1 MEATAT
7 NKPVPINRWLPY
19 WAVLQA
25 DIHQTVRSWVYRFWV
40 LATTLATVGYLLYR
54 YGVYREAGIIQPASS
69 VVSELLRWTV
79 LGSVTLIVA
88 LTASSISAER
98 GTMADSVLSRG
109 ISRYQYFLGK
119 MHARLV
125 SILTTYFLM
134 GFLVLISG
142 LFLLHEDLDYAG
154 CVMALL
160 TVGAMLAAIISLG
173 VTVSA
178 MVNSTAVGIAV
189 LWIMIYGGG
198 FALSLLPD
206 TVHTPE
212 WVLHYLPNIL
222 QGKYNATS
230 LFQMMGWSALF
241 SLLMSLV
248 GMTYFARRDV

>member
-1 MEATAT
+1 MEATTT
-7 NKPVPINRWLPY
+7 NKPVQINRWLPY
-19 WAVLQA
+19 WAVMQA
-25 DIHQTVRSWVYRFWV
+25 DMHQTVRSWVYRFWV
-40 LATTLATVGYLLYR
+40 LATLLATVGYLLYR
-54 YGVYREAGIIQPASS
+54 YGVYREAGIVQPASS

-88 LTASSISAER
+88 LTAGSISSER

-125 SILTTYFLM
+125 SILATYFLM

-142 LFLLHEDLDYAG
+142 LFLLHEDLDYTG
-154 CVMALL
+154 CLLALL

-178 MVNSTAVGIAV
+178 MVNSTAVGIAA

-198 FALSLLPD
+198 FAVSLLPGS
-206 TVHTPE
+206 VRTPD
-212 WVLHYLPNIL
+212 WVLHNLPNIL
-222 QGKYNATS
+222 QGKYNALT
-230 LFQMMGWSALF
+230 LFQIMGWSGLF
-241 SLLMSLV
+241 SVLMSLI